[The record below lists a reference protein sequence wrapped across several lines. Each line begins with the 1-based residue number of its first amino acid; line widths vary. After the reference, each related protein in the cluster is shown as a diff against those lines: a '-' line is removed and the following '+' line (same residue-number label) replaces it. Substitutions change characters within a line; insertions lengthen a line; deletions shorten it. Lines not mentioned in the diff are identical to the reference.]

1 MVPVSTKLQNEM
13 LLDLARNLR
22 QERLL
27 IGSERQ
33 NLQILNKK
41 VSEALE
47 KLHQLAWVASQQ
59 RINLDGLIISRL
71 EVSPSFS
78 CHQANALEGACFI
91 EGYRHLGFHEALFS
105 EFLQRLRQ
113 NAPLLAVCLANGE
126 KLSPETMPTV
136 ISVVTSSLYANFLL
150 GDDEKY
156 CLQLLKHLM
165 ELQLVNSENPRRLL
179 RHGSCAFSRLYKAFT
194 EGLFSAKVFLTA
206 ALHDPILF
214 LLMEDEMYLDV
225 DPVRAVNRYPSY
237 EREKRF
243 GREGTPEFNTA
254 IQKYRT
260 TAIDRL
266 VQLTQRFILGL
277 AASVACFPSSV
288 AWLVRQMRSLL
299 THSMRIDARQ
309 VHAICVDLVFAFFIC
324 PAIVN
329 PDPCG
334 IVEAPISPIARSNL
348 IQVAQILQVLVHS
361 KWEPFD
367 PKLDDLYSRF
377 DKDCVSSI
385 LDAILD
391 EGTSSANVAPFSPS
405 STESSPSADPSVDTH
420 RLLVGLN
427 RSVALVTENELQTFV
442 QFLRTVLASDG
453 LEANDKRTLENL
465 MQPVPLVCSPV
476 KSALSQSN
484 GDLTPSSNGV
494 TVEPTGSSPKGKRNL
509 LDKVNSRVRS
519 KAANLLQR
527 DSDHSFGIWSSS
539 DDSGD
544 LGTPRHSNGEES
556 PGSSGAVLGHV
567 LVIPFSS
574 KNEECIGMLSE
585 QQVLALEQEK
595 ESTRASLDGSSVQGA
610 EEMQQNPVQEKRT
623 RFSLSHDEGSI
634 GNTSDNLEAVSEAA
648 SNHSVE
654 SSVESEN
661 DEAEQDPID
670 NLSDMVS
677 ANVSGRGSPNVS
689 GRDTPSS
696 QITEGDEGTSRSGI
710 NEQRPLLMQVA
721 PPKPSDIDDRFGRFD
736 VKDLILGDETRSLVS
751 DSWSTDVLG
760 SDSELANETAE
771 RDRQPDRPPL
781 EDIVLPGRHLLVEA
795 EAGLFDVSET
805 ASEAWSTDVVTS
817 DTERMAEVDTDETS
831 SVARSEAD
839 SEQDSTS
846 MLAVNAGPS
855 HLGAIQR
862 IRGRMSGSLFRPIRE
877 ASVEQIQNL
886 SLQTRSAPQ
895 QEISSNVSNGPMS
908 SSSSSCSSH
917 GSIASSAKGLAT
929 STAASAAM
937 VNTTASSSAGGTVPT
952 SSGQASTGA
961 IPKSISFD
969 KTADRG
975 DKEHCYDDENK
986 NKRSFFRNFKLPF
999 KRGGRT
1005 KDRASAI
1012 DHTDSVNYSSYN
1024 RTLRRSASEEAR
1036 TALATESSDDIL
1048 AKYRSKGSTLTSQ
1061 GDASS
1066 SNGTQSMVNFNLAE
1080 EQSVDED
1087 EGEDE
1092 RQHIDPLN
1100 IESSYAFADA
1110 KRKLRLV
1117 LSTADVQSLHVMN
1130 NATAA
1135 SNSTEHEL
1143 IIFLKLQLAEAINL
1157 QDRSLVAQLHETLRC
1172 VRLFDADGCSKLFH
1186 SLKEDYKGR
1195 APYLSYLI
1203 QCRQSLLSVLAHLER
1218 LGNRVE
1224 QDKAVCHRF
1233 LISVCVRLF
1242 LERREKQ
1249 LNDFVVEFQQLHAAD
1264 EKADWLE
1271 SFLHRLSAELERDSM
1286 WQSASRYQIELAQTA
1301 VEQRL
1306 MALIYSYAL
1315 YPNGDGDVSRDQV
1328 LHEHIEKLGQ
1338 VVTPSHKDLRI
1349 PKIYRYE
1356 CPWPSAQAELVSISA
1371 YKTPRD
1377 KVACVIRCATTI
1389 MNLLSLAAAAAERGV
1404 PAADDFMP
1412 VFVFVIIKANPPCLL
1427 STVEYVNSF
1436 FGNRL
1441 EGEDQYWWTQF
1452 CSAIEFVKTMDY
1464 GH

>member
-1 MVPVSTKLQNEM
+1 M

-33 NLQILNKK
+33 NLQTLNKK

-78 CHQANALEGACFI
+78 CQQANALEGACFI

-105 EFLQRLRQ
+105 EFLQRLRE
-113 NAPLLAVCLANGE
+113 NAPLLAVCLASGE

-165 ELQLVNSENPRRLL
+165 ELQLVSSENPRRLL

-225 DPVRAVNRYPSY
+225 DPIRAINRYPSY

-243 GREGTPEFNTA
+243 GREGTQEFNSA

-266 VQLTQRFILGL
+266 VQLTQRFVSGL

-391 EGTSSANVAPFSPS
+391 DGTPSANVAPFSPS
-405 STESSPSADPSVDTH
+405 STQSSPSADPSVDTH
-420 RLLVGLN
+420 RLLLGLN
-427 RSVALVTENELQTFV
+427 RSVALVTESELQTFV
-442 QFLRTVLASDG
+442 QFLRTVLTNDG
-453 LEANDKRTLENL
+453 LEANDKRTLESL
-465 MQPVPLVCSPV
+465 LQPVPLLCSPV
-476 KSALSQSN
+476 KSTLSQR
-484 GDLTPSSNGV
+484 
-494 TVEPTGSSPKGKRNL
+494 KRNL
-509 LDKVNSRVRS
+509 LDKVNIRVRS

-539 DDSGD
+539 DDSGE

-556 PGSSGAVLGHV
+556 PSSSGAVIGHV

-696 QITEGDEGTSRSGI
+696 QVTEGDEGASRSGI
-710 NEQRPLLMQVA
+710 NEQRPLLMQAV

-760 SDSELANETAE
+760 SDSELANETAD
-771 RDRQPDRPPL
+771 RDRQPPL

-839 SEQDSTS
+839 SEQDSTTS
-846 MLAVNAGPS
+846 MLAVNAGSS

-877 ASVEQIQNL
+877 ASVEQLQNL
-886 SLQTRSAPQ
+886 SLQSRSAPQ
-895 QEISSNVSNGPMS
+895 QESSSNVSNGPMS

-929 STAASAAM
+929 STAAVAAM
-937 VNTTASSSAGGTVPT
+937 VNTTSSSAIGTATSISNGGQ
-952 SSGQASTGA
+952 QASTGA

-975 DKEHCYDDENK
+975 DKENCYDDENK
-986 NKRSFFRNFKLPF
+986 NKRGFFRNFKLPF

-1005 KDRASAI
+1005 KDRATAV
-1012 DHTDSVNYSSYN
+1012 DHPDNVNYTSYN
-1024 RTLRRSASEEAR
+1024 RSLRRSASEEAR

-1048 AKYRSKGSTLTSQ
+1048 AKYRSKGSNLAGQ
-1061 GDASS
+1061 GDASA
-1066 SNGTQSMVNFNLAE
+1066 SNGTQSMVAFNLAE
-1080 EQSVDED
+1080 EHSVDED

-1172 VRLFDADGCSKLFH
+1172 VRLFDAIGCSKLFH

-1218 LGNRVE
+1218 LANRVE

-1306 MALIYSYAL
+1306 MALIYNYAL

-1328 LHEHIEKLGQ
+1328 LYEHIEKLGQ